1 MPVSCLWDRLKTSA
15 KYIEECIEKLSH
27 IKKIET
33 SYLEDYGLRSV
44 HMSCLLNIMDSD
56 NGVTATRLAS
66 ACGTDK
72 ALISRILKELI
83 ACDFIYTEGEGRA
96 YNKKYTLTEKGKG
109 VVSAIEK
116 DIVEYMTRAR
126 VGIPEESMQAFYDV
140 MRALENNISLIAS
153 DEE

>member
-1 MPVSCLWDRLKTSA
+1 MDTKRFLFFYHSLHRIVKD
-15 KYIEECIEKLSH
+15 

>member
-1 MPVSCLWDRLKTSA
+1 MDTKRFLFFYHGLHRIVKD
-15 KYIEECIEKLSH
+15 

-44 HMSCLLNIMDSD
+44 HMSCLLNIMDSED
-56 NGVTATRLAS
+56 GVTATQLAS
-66 ACGTDK
+66 VCGTDK

-83 ACDFIYTEGEGRA
+83 ACDFICAEGEGRS
-96 YNKKYTLTEKGKG
+96 YNKKYNLAEKGEN

-126 VGIPEESMQAFYDV
+126 VGIPEESMQVFYDV